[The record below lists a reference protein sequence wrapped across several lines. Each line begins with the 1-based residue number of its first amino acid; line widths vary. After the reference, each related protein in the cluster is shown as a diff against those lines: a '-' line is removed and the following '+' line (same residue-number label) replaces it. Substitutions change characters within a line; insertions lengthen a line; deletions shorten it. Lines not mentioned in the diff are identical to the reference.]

1 MAHPV
6 MLLQAAQLGNTQENA
21 RLGDL
26 TSRRAGLQYRKFP
39 VKLTLLEMGEAQSP
53 EFMINP
59 AFRVPPEKHNA
70 IL

>member
-1 MAHPV
+1 
-6 MLLQAAQLGNTQENA
+6 MLLEAAQFGTTQENA

-39 VKLTLLEMGEAQSP
+39 VKLTLLEMGEVPSP
-53 EFMINP
+53 EFMTNP
-59 AFRVPPEKHNA
+59 AVRVPPEKHNV